1 MVSGQTVI
9 ISEKRVE
16 KWGEMGHPLPS
27 MKLSTRVRYGIR
39 ALIDLSKNYSDR
51 PVSIREIAR
60 RQGISFR
67 YLENIFHDLKKSGIL
82 GSTKGKGGG
91 FYLASSLG
99 QVSLLDLI
107 DILDGEFCIV
117 DCIGNV
123 DLCENAKTC
132 YTRGMW
138 KKLNG
143 EIRETFARVNLE
155 DVLNSME

>member
-1 MVSGQTVI
+1 
-9 ISEKRVE
+9 
-16 KWGEMGHPLPS
+16 

-39 ALIDLSKNYSDR
+39 ALIDLAENHTDR
-51 PVSIREIAR
+51 PISIKEIAR
-60 RQGISFR
+60 RQKISFR

-91 FYLASSLG
+91 FYLACKLS

-117 DCIGNV
+117 DCLGEGPQ
-123 DLCENAKTC
+123 CENAKKC

-138 KKLNG
+138 EKLNG
-143 EIRETFARVNLE
+143 EIRGTFARVNLE
-155 DVLNSME
+155 DVLKTLD